1 MNEPIISPPPGLG
14 WRRLLARAV
23 LWFER
28 LLPALLPAAT
38 VAGVFLCVALLDLLP
53 MLPWWA
59 HAGVLIGTGL
69 AMLALLWRGLSR
81 LTPPDATAADRRLE
95 QDSGL
100 THRPLAALTD
110 RPATSDPTSLAL
122 WRAHVARGLA
132 RVRRLRLRWPHPGL
146 AALDL
151 RALRHAVLLGL
162 VVTLA
167 IAGRDAPARL
177 TEAFEPGLPRPTAA
191 MKVQIQAWVT
201 PPAYTGVA
209 PVFLKQDH
217 PAVAVPAGSRLTI
230 DVSGGDLGGP
240 AAVPDLLLDG
250 ARTPFN
256 ALDQS
261 SFQIE
266 RTLGDNVR
274 VGVERAGEP
283 LSAWDISV
291 IPDHA
296 PVAWWTEP
304 PGPSETGGTVRLP
317 WSTTDDYGVTG
328 LKAELHLTARPD
340 APSLEVV
347 IPLPD
352 GAAKSAHGIHL
363 HDLIAH
369 PWAGLNVTA
378 RLIAQDGSG
387 QTGESEAATF
397 DLPERT
403 FHNEVAKALVA
414 IRKGLSVH
422 PDDHDEA
429 LTTLDGLM
437 QKPELFGTDFG
448 AFLNLS
454 ALYYLMVRNDT
465 PEMVPEAQA
474 RMWDLALHMEEGQSD
489 ETARELEAARQA
501 VRDAMEKLT
510 QEPTDANRQA
520 LDQRLKELQEA
531 IDRHMQAML
540 EQAERNHTALP
551 FDPGAERLSDKDLD
565 RLAEEARQALREGR
579 LDDARQKMAELERQ
593 LDRLRQAQIDKGQGN
608 SQQRQKGHQQMGA
621 VQDMVGREGGLLDH
635 TEGRNEQANAPQPIQ
650 PEQPEQGGSDT
661 ASQRPMDQ
669 RVQQALRSAL
679 GEMMQQFGD
688 LTGQVPQSLTEADQA
703 MRESGQDLGSGD
715 DQAASAAEQRAI
727 AALQKGAREMGRT
740 LEKQFGRGGQQ
751 GEPGEGEGFGAEGS
765 MGMMMPDGRGEG
777 SGDSPFPGAPDQ
789 ADSHGRD
796 PLGRMNQGSGV
807 DSGDVHVPE
816 EAERKRSQAIQEEL
830 RRRGAERERP
840 QEELDYINRLLRQF

>member
-1 MNEPIISPPPGLG
+1 
-14 WRRLLARAV
+14 
-23 LWFER
+23 
-28 LLPALLPAAT
+28 
-38 VAGVFLCVALLDLLP
+38 

-59 HAGVLIGTGL
+59 HAGVLAATGL
-69 AMLALLWRGLSR
+69 AMLALLWRGLSG

-100 THRPLAALTD
+100 THRPLAALSD

-122 WRAHVARGLA
+122 WRAHVARSLA
-132 RVRRLRLRWPHPGL
+132 PVRRLRLRRPHPGL
-146 AALDL
+146 AGLDR

-167 IAGRDAPARL
+167 IAGRDAPVRL
-177 TEAFEPGLPRPTAA
+177 MAALEPGFPRQAPARE
-191 MKVQIQAWVT
+191 VQIQAWVT
-201 PPAYTGVA
+201 PPAYTGLA

-217 PAVAVPAGSRLTI
+217 QAVAVPAGARLTI
-230 DVSGGDLGGP
+230 DVTGGDRAGKEV
-240 AAVPDLLLDG
+240 VPDLMLDG

-266 RTLGDNVR
+266 HTLSDSVR
-274 VGVERAGEP
+274 IRVERSGQP

-304 PGPSETGGTVRLP
+304 PGPAESGGTVRFP
-317 WSTTDDYGVTG
+317 WSVTDDYGVTA

-340 APSLEVV
+340 APPLEVV

-352 GAAKSAHGIHL
+352 GAPKSAHGIHP

-378 RLIAQDGSG
+378 RLIAEDGSG
-387 QTGESEAATF
+387 QSGASESVPF

-403 FHNEVAKALVA
+403 FHNQVAKALVEL
-414 IRKGLSVH
+414 RKGLSVH
-422 PDDHDEA
+422 PDDHDDA
-429 LTTLDGLM
+429 LAALDGLM
-437 QKPELFGTDFG
+437 QQPDLFGTDFG

-454 ALYYLMVRNDT
+454 AIYYLMVRNDT
-465 PEMVPEAQA
+465 AAMVPEAQA
-474 RMWDLALHMEEGQSD
+474 RMWDLALHMEEGQAD
-489 ETARELEAARQA
+489 ESARELEAARQA
-501 VRDAMEKLT
+501 ARDAME
-510 QEPTDANRQA
+510 QFAREPTDANRQA
-520 LDQRLKELQEA
+520 LEQRLKELQEA

-540 EQAERNHTALP
+540 EEAERNHEALP
-551 FDPGAERLSDKDLD
+551 FDPEAEHLTDKDLD

-579 LDDARQKMAELERQ
+579 MDDAREKMAELERL

-635 TEGRNEQANAPQPIQ
+635 SESRNEQTNAPQPIQ
-650 PEQPEQGGSDT
+650 PDREDSDQT
-661 ASQRPMDQ
+661 SQRPMDQ

-703 MRESGQDLGSGD
+703 MRESGQDLGAGD

-740 LEKQFGRGGQQ
+740 LEKQFGRGQQQ
-751 GEPGEGEGFGAEGS
+751 GEPGDGEGFGTEGS

-777 SGDSPFPGAPDQ
+777 QGEQPFPGAPNR

-830 RRRGAERERP
+830 RRRGADRERP
-840 QEELDYINRLLRQF
+840 QGELDYIGRLLRQF